1 LIFRYLVSALIVLS
15 AAQSYAQK
23 STPLDESSGSSV
35 KIVSITP
42 ATAKPLK
49 DGEQFTVSAEIDYVL
64 AAPKGKLSV
73 FVQSESGRS
82 LLVSCTNPPISTGK
96 GRVTIA
102 ADILVK
108 DAYSVQ
114 FIVALYHND
123 GRSTAVTASRS
134 YVVDKQ

>member
-1 LIFRYLVSALIVLS
+1 M
-15 AAQSYAQK
+15 
-23 STPLDESSGSSV
+23 PLDEASGSTV
-35 KIVSITP
+35 KIISISP
-42 ATAKPLK
+42 ATSKPLK
-49 DGEQFTVSAEIDYVL
+49 DGEQLTVSAEVDYVL

-73 FVQSESGRS
+73 FVQSENGRS
-82 LLVSCTNPPISTGK
+82 LLVSCTNPPISSGK
-96 GRVTIA
+96 GRVTVT

-108 DAYSVQ
+108 DAYSVE